1 MVIVLLLLLSILG
14 TAFISTSH
22 NDRINSQQNILNVQ
36 SEANFDGL
44 SKIIGGLFVDDLNDA
59 LGNFRGMMTSSFPP
73 GYLGQW
79 NAAQTYSA
87 GNTVNDPA
95 NPANFYTCIKNTL
108 TPGILLTNT
117 TYWSAP
123 FPWSNPRST
132 FRGVWSP
139 LLTYGYGD
147 TVAYEG
153 NPAVVGG
160 GVIPVFYYANN
171 PTTPPVTGTAPPN
184 PAAHGLWLLTF
195 PSPPWD
201 LLNPGL
207 LIEFHP
213 LRIRRSRS
221 RAPPQGVP

>member
-95 NPANFYTCIKNTL
+95 NPANFYTCIKYPHAGNLTHQHDLLVRALSVVESTL
-108 TPGILLTNT
+108 N
-117 TYWSAP
+117 
-123 FPWSNPRST
+123 FPRSM
-132 FRGVWSP
+132 V
-139 LLTYGYGD
+139 
-147 TVAYEG
+147 
-153 NPAVVGG
+153 
-160 GVIPVFYYANN
+160 
-171 PTTPPVTGTAPPN
+171 APPN
-184 PAAHGLWLLTF
+184 LRLWRHRGVRGK
-195 PSPPWD
+195 PGRRRRRSY
-201 LLNPGL
+201 PGL
-207 LIEFHP
+207 L
-213 LRIRRSRS
+213 LR
-221 RAPPQGVP
+221 Q